1 MNKTIFEMIEESCQV
16 LQLPFS
22 SKEFAE
28 LAEENAMSEDA
39 AQAVAFILEHI
50 QQKKAANTILALLRF
65 SRLSIKNPKTFQNF
79 DFSLLRG
86 KNVDQIRNLQ
96 TLSAVYAH
104 KNIAFIGPAGTG
116 KTHLAKA
123 FGYECCNHGL
133 RTYFI
138 KMSELRD
145 KFTAARRAGKT
156 AAVLNSLVRPSC
168 LIIDEVGHCAFDKE
182 NTRLFFDLVDRR
194 YNKEGSFNIVFT
206 SNKYPSEWRSDFS
219 EDDALLCALDRIF
232 DTATV
237 ITIKGN
243 SFRGSNC
250 ETISVQTTKVN
261 APVSAQNSLR

>member
-1 MNKTIFEMIEESCQV
+1 MIEESCQV

-28 LAEENAMSEDA
+28 LAEEKAMSEDA

-116 KTHLAKA
+116 KDT
-123 FGYECCNHGL
+123 
-133 RTYFI
+133 
-138 KMSELRD
+138 
-145 KFTAARRAGKT
+145 
-156 AAVLNSLVRPSC
+156 SC
-168 LIIDEVGHCAFDKE
+168 QGIWL
-182 NTRLFFDLVDRR
+182 
-194 YNKEGSFNIVFT
+194 
-206 SNKYPSEWRSDFS
+206 
-219 EDDALLCALDRIF
+219 
-232 DTATV
+232 
-237 ITIKGN
+237 
-243 SFRGSNC
+243 
-250 ETISVQTTKVN
+250 
-261 APVSAQNSLR
+261 